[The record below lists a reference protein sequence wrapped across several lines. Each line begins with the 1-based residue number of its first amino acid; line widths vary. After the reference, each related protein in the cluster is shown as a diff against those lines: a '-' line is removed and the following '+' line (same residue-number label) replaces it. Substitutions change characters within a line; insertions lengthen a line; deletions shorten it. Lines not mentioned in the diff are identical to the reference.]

1 MSLSDP
7 PVPSAD
13 APVDELD
20 VAILADMRD
29 MYSATDPVP
38 GALVDQVLFAVAL
51 ADFDLEVCQVH
62 AAADLAM
69 AGDRAEEPSRT
80 ITFDG
85 ESLTVMVTISP
96 GEGGTVRLDGWLA
109 PAAAFR
115 VELRTVG
122 GSMATT
128 ADDGGRFALDDV
140 PHGLAQL
147 VVRPTEAALTSGVKG
162 VVTPSIVL

>member
-1 MSLSDP
+1 VTLPDSPL
-7 PVPSAD
+7 PSAD
-13 APVDELD
+13 APIDELD
-20 VAILADMRD
+20 VAILADVRD
-29 MYSATDPVP
+29 LFAAADPVP
-38 GALVDQVLFAVAL
+38 GDLVDRVLFAVAL

-62 AAADLAM
+62 AASELAM

-85 ESLTVMVTISP
+85 DSLTVMVTVNP
-96 GEGGTVRLDGWLA
+96 TEDGTVRLDGWLA

-115 VELRTVG
+115 VELRTVDG
-122 GSMATT
+122 LMSTT
-128 ADDGGRFALDDV
+128 ADDGGRFVLDHV

-147 VVRPTEAALTSGVKG
+147 VVRPSEDALASGLKG